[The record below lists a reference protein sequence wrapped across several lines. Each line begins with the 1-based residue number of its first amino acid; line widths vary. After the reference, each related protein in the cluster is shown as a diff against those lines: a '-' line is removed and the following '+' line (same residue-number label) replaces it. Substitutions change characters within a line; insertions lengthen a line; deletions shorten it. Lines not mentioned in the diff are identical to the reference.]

1 MPRKK
6 NKNTA
11 EKFSELFDDFSFSS
25 RKGMNNFFDDI
36 AKNFDSILKSA
47 IMTNNLDIINV
58 IVNKFV

>member
-11 EKFSELFDDFSFSS
+11 EKFSELFDDFSFRS

-36 AKNFDSILKSA
+36 AKNYESILGP
-47 IMTNNLDIINV
+47 
-58 IVNKFV
+58 NKQKNEEEQEKEK

>member
-11 EKFSELFDDFSFSS
+11 EKFSELFDDFSFRS

-36 AKNFDSILKSA
+36 AKNFDSILGP
-47 IMTNNLDIINV
+47 
-58 IVNKFV
+58 NKQKNEDEQDKEK

>member
-11 EKFSELFDDFSFSS
+11 EKFSELFDDFSFRS

-36 AKNFDSILKSA
+36 AKNFESILGP
-47 IMTNNLDIINV
+47 
-58 IVNKFV
+58 NKQKNEEEQEKGK

>member
-11 EKFSELFDDFSFSS
+11 EKFSELFNDFSFRS

-36 AKNFDSILKSA
+36 AKNFESILGP
-47 IMTNNLDIINV
+47 
-58 IVNKFV
+58 NKQKNEEEQDKEK

>member
-11 EKFSELFDDFSFSS
+11 EKFSELFDDFSFRS

-36 AKNFDSILKSA
+36 AKNFESILGP
-47 IMTNNLDIINV
+47 
-58 IVNKFV
+58 NKQKNEEEQEKEK

>member
-11 EKFSELFDDFSFSS
+11 EKFSELFNDFSFRS

-36 AKNFDSILKSA
+36 AKNFESILGS
-47 IMTNNLDIINV
+47 
-58 IVNKFV
+58 NKQKNEEEQDKEK

>member
-11 EKFSELFDDFSFSS
+11 EKFSELFDDSSFRS

-36 AKNFDSILKSA
+36 AKNFESILGP
-47 IMTNNLDIINV
+47 
-58 IVNKFV
+58 NKQKNEEEQEKEK

>member
-11 EKFSELFDDFSFSS
+11 EKFSELFDDFSFRS

-36 AKNFDSILKSA
+36 AKNFESILGP
-47 IMTNNLDIINV
+47 
-58 IVNKFV
+58 NKQKNEEGKKKEK

>member
-11 EKFSELFDDFSFSS
+11 EKFSELFDDFSFRS

-36 AKNFDSILKSA
+36 AKNFESILGPDKQK
-47 IMTNNLDIINV
+47 NEEEQE
-58 IVNKFV
+58 KEK

>member
-11 EKFSELFDDFSFSS
+11 EKFSELFDDFSFRS

-36 AKNFDSILKSA
+36 AKNFESILGS
-47 IMTNNLDIINV
+47 
-58 IVNKFV
+58 NKQKNEEEQDKEK

>member
-11 EKFSELFDDFSFSS
+11 EKFSELFDDFSFRS

-36 AKNFDSILKSA
+36 AKNFETI
-47 IMTNNLDIINV
+47 
-58 IVNKFV
+58 

>member
-11 EKFSELFDDFSFSS
+11 EKFSELFDDFSFLS

-36 AKNFDSILKSA
+36 AKNFESILGP
-47 IMTNNLDIINV
+47 
-58 IVNKFV
+58 NKQKNEEEQEKEK

>member
-11 EKFSELFDDFSFSS
+11 EKFSELFDDFSFRS

-36 AKNFDSILKSA
+36 AKNYESILGP
-47 IMTNNLDIINV
+47 
-58 IVNKFV
+58 NKQKNEDEQDKEK

>member
-11 EKFSELFDDFSFSS
+11 DKFSELFDDFSFRS

-36 AKNFDSILKSA
+36 AKNFESILGP
-47 IMTNNLDIINV
+47 
-58 IVNKFV
+58 NKQKNEDEQDKEK

>member
-11 EKFSELFDDFSFSS
+11 EKFSELFDDFTFRS

-36 AKNFDSILKSA
+36 SKNFDSILGP
-47 IMTNNLDIINV
+47 
-58 IVNKFV
+58 NKQKNEDEQDKEK

>member
-11 EKFSELFDDFSFSS
+11 EKFSELFDDFSFRS

-36 AKNFDSILKSA
+36 AKNFESILGP
-47 IMTNNLDIINV
+47 
-58 IVNKFV
+58 NKQKNEEEQEKQK

>member
-11 EKFSELFDDFSFSS
+11 DKFSELFDDFSFRS

-36 AKNFDSILKSA
+36 AKNFESILGP
-47 IMTNNLDIINV
+47 
-58 IVNKFV
+58 NKQKNEEEQGKEK

>member
-11 EKFSELFDDFSFSS
+11 EKFSELFDDFSFRS

-36 AKNFDSILKSA
+36 AKNFESILGP
-47 IMTNNLDIINV
+47 
-58 IVNKFV
+58 NKQKNEDEQDKEK

>member
-11 EKFSELFDDFSFSS
+11 EKFSELFDDSSFRS

-36 AKNFDSILKSA
+36 AKNFESILGP
-47 IMTNNLDIINV
+47 
-58 IVNKFV
+58 NKQKNEEEQDKEK

>member
-11 EKFSELFDDFSFSS
+11 EKFSELFDDFSFRS

-36 AKNFDSILKSA
+36 AKNFESILGP
-47 IMTNNLDIINV
+47 
-58 IVNKFV
+58 NKQKNENEQDKEK

>member
-11 EKFSELFDDFSFSS
+11 EKFSELFDDFSFRS

-36 AKNFDSILKSA
+36 EKNFESILGP
-47 IMTNNLDIINV
+47 
-58 IVNKFV
+58 NKQKNEEEQEKEK

>member
-11 EKFSELFDDFSFSS
+11 EKFSELFDDFSFRS

-36 AKNFDSILKSA
+36 PKNFESILGP
-47 IMTNNLDIINV
+47 
-58 IVNKFV
+58 NKQKNEEEQEKEK

>member
-11 EKFSELFDDFSFSS
+11 EKFSELFDDFSFRS

-36 AKNFDSILKSA
+36 AKNFESILGP
-47 IMTNNLDIINV
+47 
-58 IVNKFV
+58 NKQKNEEEHDKGK

>member
-11 EKFSELFDDFSFSS
+11 EKFSELFDDFSFRS

-36 AKNFDSILKSA
+36 AKNYESILGP
-47 IMTNNLDIINV
+47 
-58 IVNKFV
+58 NKQKNEEEQDKEK

>member
-11 EKFSELFDDFSFSS
+11 EKFSELFDDFSFRS

-36 AKNFDSILKSA
+36 AKNFESILGP
-47 IMTNNLDIINV
+47 
-58 IVNKFV
+58 NKQKKEEEQEKEK

>member
-11 EKFSELFDDFSFSS
+11 EKFSELFDDFSFRS

-36 AKNFDSILKSA
+36 AKNFESILGP
-47 IMTNNLDIINV
+47 
-58 IVNKFV
+58 NKQKNEEEQDDKEK

>member
-11 EKFSELFDDFSFSS
+11 EKFSELFDDFSFRS

-36 AKNFDSILKSA
+36 AKNFESILGP
-47 IMTNNLDIINV
+47 
-58 IVNKFV
+58 NKQKNEEGQEKEK